1 MHYED
6 RFGALCKVLWH
17 DGIAMS
23 LYTRRLE
30 KGRFVWPAARDGTVS
45 ISASALACLL
55 EGIDWRHPQITWRP
69 TQVG

>member
-1 MHYED
+1 
-6 RFGALCKVLWH
+6 LCKILWH

-55 EGIDWRHPQITWRP
+55 EGIDWRNPQITWRP